1 MRVYLDSSALVKR
14 VLDEPES
21 DALEVALARYGEAG
35 TILLSST
42 LAWVEVT
49 RAVRLRLEAEP
60 PAEVAKLV
68 DRALAGITACP
79 LSEQVV
85 SVAERLGPTTLR
97 SLDAIHLASAALL
110 NIDLVCAYDQRMLT
124 AAAELGFRTISPA

>member
-1 MRVYLDSSALVKR
+1 LRVYLDSSALVKR
-14 VLDEPES
+14 VLDESES
-21 DALEVALARYGEAG
+21 DALEVALVGYGESG

-49 RAVRLRLEAEP
+49 RAVRSRLEAESP
-60 PAEVAKLV
+60 VEVATLV

-85 SVAERLGPTTLR
+85 SIAARLGPSTLR

-110 NIDLVCAYDQRMLT
+110 NVDLVCAYDERMLA
-124 AAAELGFRTISPA
+124 AAAELGFRTVSPQ